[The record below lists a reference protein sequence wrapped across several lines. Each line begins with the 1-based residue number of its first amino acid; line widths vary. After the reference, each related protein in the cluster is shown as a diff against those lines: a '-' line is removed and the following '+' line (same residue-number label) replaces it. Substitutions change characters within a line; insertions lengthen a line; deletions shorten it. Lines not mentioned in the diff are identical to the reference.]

1 MYAHPGMP
9 GSISAIAG
17 RLKEKKR
24 SGRISG
30 RLS

>member
-9 GSISAIAG
+9 GSISAIAV
-17 RLKEKKR
+17 RLKEKKS